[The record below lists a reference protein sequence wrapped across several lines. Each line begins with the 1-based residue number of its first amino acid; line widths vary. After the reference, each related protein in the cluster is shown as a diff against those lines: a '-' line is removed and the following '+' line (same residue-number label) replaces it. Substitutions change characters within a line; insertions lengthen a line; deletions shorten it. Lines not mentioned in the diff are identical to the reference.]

1 MMDDQGRTT
10 MNRQTFMSVA
20 AMVSVVSGL
29 AALLAPAQLAAVFGV
44 KLDDVGVGQER
55 LLGAAYLGYAAIV
68 WFARDV
74 RDVAANRAIALGN
87 VLGWALSL
95 VVTIAGIAT
104 GLAGTQA
111 WLLVAADVV
120 FTAGWGYFAFIDRT
134 EMEPAGA
141 RRP

>member
-1 MMDDQGRTT
+1 M

-20 AMVSVVSGL
+20 AVVSVVSGI
-29 AALLAPAQLAAVFGV
+29 AALLAPGQLAAVFGV

-55 LLGAAYLGYAAIV
+55 LLGAAYLGYAATV

-74 RDVAANRAIALGN
+74 RDLAAKRAIAMGN
-87 VLGWALSL
+87 VLGWAVSL

-120 FTAGWGYFAFIDRT
+120 FTAGWGYYAFIDRT
-134 EMEPAGA
+134 ELVPAGA
-141 RRP
+141 GRP